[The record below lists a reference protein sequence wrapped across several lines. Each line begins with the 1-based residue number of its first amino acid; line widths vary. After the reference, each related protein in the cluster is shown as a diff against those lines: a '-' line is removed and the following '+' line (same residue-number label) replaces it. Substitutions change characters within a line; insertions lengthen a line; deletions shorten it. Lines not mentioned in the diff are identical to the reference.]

1 MDMTIDLACADEL
14 LSTTR
19 AVRKRLDLTRPV
31 PREVILDCIRISQQA
46 PTGSNSQGWRWLVVA
61 DPAKKQALADLYRSV
76 SADYFTQASE
86 RARTAGEA
94 QTSRV
99 FDSAMYLAE
108 HMQDMPLL
116 VIPCLMGRPAEGGGV
131 AGSAGFFASIY
142 PAVWNFNLALRARGL
157 GATLTTLHLVREK
170 DAAAILGIPDDVT
183 QVALMPVGYTV
194 GETFRPANRPPPET
208 ITAFDQWELS

>member
-1 MDMTIDLACADEL
+1 MTIDLESADEL

-46 PTGSNSQGWRWLVVA
+46 PTGSNSQGWRWVVVA

-86 RARTAGEA
+86 RARIAGEA

-183 QVALMPVGYTV
+183 QVALLPVAYFTGDD
-194 GETFRPANRPPPET
+194 FKPASRPPVEG
-208 ITAFDQWELS
+208 ITYWDGWGVTR